1 MATDWELVMSKK
13 CGSKEDAIYLEKFVK
28 RMKSRVFIE
37 KVISGPKILD
47 DILGKRK

>member
-1 MATDWELVMSKK
+1 MATDWELVLSKK

-37 KVISGPKILD
+37 KVIAGPEILD